1 MEILESKTIVSP
13 QVENS
18 TKEKKRSSV
27 SEKKSQQSSNEKTFD
42 LAEYLRNSKGYVLG
56 HAAFTK

>member
-1 MEILESKTIVSP
+1 METLEFKTTVKAKIINTSRAKK
-13 QVENS
+13 EN
-18 TKEKKRSSV
+18 SV
-27 SEKKSQQSSNEKTFD
+27 SEKKRLQSSNEKIFD

>member
-1 MEILESKTIVSP
+1 MEILESKTIVRSK
-13 QVENS
+13 VEDS
-18 TKEKKRSSV
+18 AKAKKSSSV
-27 SEKKSQQSSNEKTFD
+27 SKKKRLQSSNEKTFD